1 MEEDYVMI
9 PGSGTKMIIRD
20 VKKEIETAFLDYS
33 MSVIVA
39 RALPDVRD
47 GLKPVH
53 RRILYTMHERGNDPS
68 HPYRKSADTVGAV
81 LGSYHPHG
89 DASVYDAMVRLA
101 QDFSLRYPLVDG
113 QGNFGSV
120 DGDPPAAYR
129 YTEARMSRMAV
140 EMLTDIDKDTIDWD
154 PNFDETKKEPSVLPS
169 RFPNL
174 LVNGSQGIAVGMA
187 TNIPP
192 HNLGEVID
200 GCVAYIDNPDIDLPG
215 LMEYIKGPD
224 FPTAGIIMGR
234 SGIRAAYA
242 TGRGKI
248 TLRGRATI
256 EEKKNGRAQ
265 IIVTEIPYMVN
276 KARLIE
282 NIADLV
288 KDKRIEGISDLN
300 DETNRKGMRI
310 VIDVCV
316 AYIDNP
322 DIDLPGLMEYIKGPD
337 FPTAGI
343 IMGRSGIRAAY
354 ATGRGKITLRGRAT
368 IEEKKNGRA
377 QIIVTEIPYMVNK
390 ARLIENIA
398 DLVKDKRIE
407 GISDLNDE
415 TNRKGMRIVID
426 VRKDANPQVVLNQ
439 LYQYTQLQ
447 DTVGV
452 IMLAIDHKVPKVL
465 TLKQMIQKY
474 VEFQDEIVRRRTQY
488 DLKKAK
494 ERAHI
499 LEGLKKATDIVD
511 ELIATIRACKGG
523 MSEAKA
529 AIMEQFGFDDPQA
542 DAIVKLQLGRL
553 AGLEILKIE
562 EELGTL
568 QAKIEDWEDILANDA
583 RVLEIVKNELLEMK
597 KRFGDERRTEI
608 ETVSGEVDIEDLIA
622 EEQCVYTLT
631 EAGYI
636 KRQLKATYQA
646 QKRGG
651 RGISGMT
658 RKEEDIVQE
667 MFVGSTHDYVLFVTD
682 KGRLF
687 RQKGYTIA
695 EGSRTSKGTNIVN
708 LLQLAEGEK
717 VTNML
722 RQSAQ
727 ADQEGGF
734 VTMVTK
740 QGLIKRTPLEQYA
753 NIRKSGLIGIALN
766 EGDSLAWTRLT
777 SGHDM
782 LIVATRNGQAIRF
795 NEEDA
800 RPMGRSG
807 HGVRAIKLAEGDEVI
822 GVCICREGGTVLTVT
837 ENGKGR
843 RSEIDTYRITARG
856 GKGIRN
862 YDVSKDKVAAVK
874 IVDDVDDVLLSSQ
887 EGIIIRLHAN
897 EIPVQSRYGSGVRVM
912 RLGENDKVMVLARTD
927 HDDEAQTETIEAE
940 EGDEPTAEQ
949 LAAMEAADEASA
961 AEAPEADTP
970 EE

>member
-9 PGSGTKMIIRD
+9 PGTGTKKIIRD

-33 MSVIVA
+33 MSVIVS

-68 HPYRKSADTVGAV
+68 HAYRKSADTVGAV

-120 DGDPPAAYR
+120 DGDPAAAYR
-129 YTEARMSRMAV
+129 YTEARMSKMAV
-140 EMLTDIDKDTIDWD
+140 EMLTDIDKDTVNWD

-200 GCVAYIDNPDIDLPG
+200 GCVAYIENPDIDLAG
-215 LMEYIKGPD
+215 LMEHIKGPD

-256 EEKKNGRAQ
+256 EEKKNGRYQ
-265 IIVTEIPYMVN
+265 IVVTEIPYMVN

-282 NIADLV
+282 SIAELV
-288 KDKRIEGISDLN
+288 KNKRIEGI
-300 DETNRKGMRI
+300 T
-310 VIDVCV
+310 
-316 AYIDNP
+316 
-322 DIDLPGLMEYIKGPD
+322 
-337 FPTAGI
+337 
-343 IMGRSGIRAAY
+343 
-354 ATGRGKITLRGRAT
+354 
-368 IEEKKNGRA
+368 
-377 QIIVTEIPYMVNK
+377 
-390 ARLIENIA
+390 
-398 DLVKDKRIE
+398 
-407 GISDLNDE
+407 DLNDE

-426 VRKDANPQVVLNQ
+426 VRKEANPQVVLNQ

-452 IMLAIDHKVPKVL
+452 IMIAIDHKVPRVL

-474 VEFQDEIVRRRTQY
+474 VEFQDEVIRRRTQY
-488 DLKKAK
+488 DLRKAE

-511 ELIATIRACKGG
+511 ELIATIRSCKGG
-523 MSEAKA
+523 MAEAKA
-529 AIMEQFGFDDPQA
+529 AIMEKFGFDDPQA

-562 EELGTL
+562 EELSTL
-568 QAKIEDWEDILANDA
+568 RAKIEDWKDILAHDS
-583 RVLEIVKNELLEMK
+583 RVLAIVKDELLDI
-597 KRFGDERRTEI
+597 KRRFADDRRTEI
-608 ETVSGEVDIEDLIA
+608 QSVSGEVDIEDLIP

-636 KRQLKATYQA
+636 KRQPKATYQA
-646 QKRGG
+646 QHRGG
-651 RGISGMT
+651 RGIAGMT
-658 RKEEDIVQE
+658 RKEEDIVKE
-667 MFVGSTHDYVLFVTD
+667 LFVGSTHDHILFVTNR
-682 KGRLF
+682 GRVF
-687 RQKGYTIA
+687 RLKGYTIA
-695 EGSRTSKGTNIVN
+695 EGSRTSKGTNIIN
-708 LLQLAEGEK
+708 LLPLAEGEK

-722 RQSAQ
+722 RQNTEEAG
-727 ADQEGGF
+727 EGGF

-740 QGLIKRTPLEQYA
+740 QGLIKRTPLAQYA
-753 NIRKSGLIGIALN
+753 NIRKNGLIGIALN
-766 EGDSLAWTRLT
+766 EGDALAWTRLT
-777 SGHDM
+777 TGSDM

-795 NEEDA
+795 AESDA
-800 RPMGRSG
+800 RPMGRGG
-807 HGVRAIKLAEGDEVI
+807 HGVRAIRLAEGDEVV
-822 GVCICREGGTVLTVT
+822 GVCICRPSGTVLTVT
-837 ENGKGR
+837 EQGKGR
-843 RSEIDTYRITARG
+843 RSEIESYRVTARG

-862 YDVSKDKVAAVK
+862 YDSAKDKVAGVK
-874 IVDDVDDVLLSSQ
+874 IVDETDDVLLSSQ
-887 EGIIIRLHAN
+887 EGIIIRMHAAD
-897 EIPVQSRYGSGVRVM
+897 ITVQSRYGSGVRVM
-912 RLGENDKVMVLARTD
+912 RLGETDKVMVVARTD
-927 HDDEAQTETIEAE
+927 HDDEAETVKPEVEA
-940 EGDEPTAEQ
+940 GDDAEPTAEQ
-949 LAAMEAADEASA
+949 LAALEAADA
-961 AEAPEADTP
+961 AAATEAPAQDDPTD

>member
-1 MEEDYVMI
+1 MLTEEEKNAGLTGRII
-9 PGSGTKMIIRD
+9 PINSEEQMKSAYI
-20 VKKEIETAFLDYS
+20 DYS
-33 MSVIVA
+33 MSVIVS

-47 GLKPVH
+47 GMKPVH
-53 RRILYTMHERGNDPS
+53 RRILYDM
-68 HPYRKSADTVGAV
+68 SAELNLYSARIVGDV
-81 LGSYHPHG
+81 LGKFHPHG
-89 DASVYDAMVRLA
+89 DTSVYDAMVRLA
-101 QDFSLRYPLVDG
+101 QDWSMRYPLVDG
-113 QGNFGSV
+113 QGNFGSM
-120 DGDPPAAYR
+120 DGDSPAAMR
-129 YTEARMSRMAV
+129 YTESRLAKPAM
-140 EMLTDIDKDTIDWD
+140 ELLRDLQKDTVDWQ
-154 PNFDETKKEPSVLPS
+154 PNYDESLAEPQALPA

-192 HNLGEVID
+192 HNLSEVID
-200 GCVAYIDNPDIDLPG
+200 GCVAYIDDPDIDLPG
-215 LMEYIKGPD
+215 LMEHIKGPD

-256 EEKKNGRAQ
+256 EETKNGRTQ
-265 IIVTEIPYMVN
+265 IIITEIPYMVN

-282 NIADLV
+282 NMADLV
-288 KDKRIEGISDLN
+288 KDKRIEGITGLN

-310 VIDVCV
+310 VV
-316 AYIDNP
+316 
-322 DIDLPGLMEYIKGPD
+322 DI
-337 FPTAGI
+337 
-343 IMGRSGIRAAY
+343 
-354 ATGRGKITLRGRAT
+354 
-368 IEEKKNGRA
+368 
-377 QIIVTEIPYMVNK
+377 
-390 ARLIENIA
+390 
-398 DLVKDKRIE
+398 
-407 GISDLNDE
+407 
-415 TNRKGMRIVID
+415 
-426 VRKDANPQVVLNQ
+426 RKDANAQVILNQ

-452 IMLAIDHKVPKVL
+452 IMLAIDHKVPKVM

-474 VEFQDEIVRRRTQY
+474 VEFQDEVVRRRTQY

-523 MSEAKA
+523 MSEAKS

-562 EELGTL
+562 EELSGL
-568 QAKIEDWEDILANDA
+568 QAKIEDWEDILAHDA
-583 RVLEIVKNELLEMK
+583 RVLEIVKNELLDMK

-608 ETVSGEVDIEDLIA
+608 QSVTGEVDIEDLIA

-682 KGRLF
+682 RGRLF
-687 RQKGYTIA
+687 RVKGYTIS
-695 EGSRTSKGTNIVN
+695 EGSRTSKGSNIVN

-722 RQSAQ
+722 CYPK
-727 ADQEGGF
+727 DEDNKGGF

-753 NIRKSGLIGIALN
+753 NIRKTGLIGIALN
-766 EGDSLAWTRLT
+766 EGDALAWTRLT
-777 SGHDM
+777 TGNDI

-795 NEEDA
+795 NEADA

-807 HGVRAIKLAEGDEVI
+807 HGVRAIKLAEGDEVV

-843 RSEIDTYRITARG
+843 RSDIDTYRITARG

-862 YDVSKDKVAAVK
+862 YDASKDKVAAVK
-874 IVDDVDDVLLSSQ
+874 IVDDIDDVLLSSQ

-927 HDDEAQTETIEAE
+927 HDDEAQTESIESDAE
-940 EGDEPTAEQ
+940 DEPTAEQ
-949 LAAMEAADEASA
+949 LAEMEAADEASA
-961 AEAPEADTP
+961 AEAPEADVGD

>member
-9 PGSGTKMIIRD
+9 PGTGTKKIIRD

-33 MSVIVA
+33 MSVIVS

-81 LGSYHPHG
+81 LGAYHPHG

-120 DGDPPAAYR
+120 DGDPAAAYR
-129 YTEARMSRMAV
+129 YTEARMSKMAV
-140 EMLTDIDKDTIDWD
+140 EMLTDIDKDTVNWD

-192 HNLGEVID
+192 HNLGEVVD
-200 GCVAYIDNPDIDLPG
+200 GCVAYIDNPDIDLAG
-215 LMEYIKGPD
+215 LMEHIKGPD

-248 TLRGRATI
+248 TLRGRAVI
-256 EEKKNGRAQ
+256 EEKKNGRFQ
-265 IIVTEIPYMVN
+265 IVVTEIPYMVN

-282 NIADLV
+282 NIAELV
-288 KDKRIEGISDLN
+288 KDKRVDGISDLN

-310 VIDVCV
+310 VI
-316 AYIDNP
+316 
-322 DIDLPGLMEYIKGPD
+322 GL
-337 FPTAGI
+337 
-343 IMGRSGIRAAY
+343 RR
-354 ATGRGKITLRGRAT
+354 
-368 IEEKKNGRA
+368 
-377 QIIVTEIPYMVNK
+377 
-390 ARLIENIA
+390 
-398 DLVKDKRIE
+398 
-407 GISDLNDE
+407 
-415 TNRKGMRIVID
+415 
-426 VRKDANPQVVLNQ
+426 DANPQVVLNQ
-439 LYQYTQLQ
+439 LYRYTQLQ

-452 IMLAIDHKVPKVL
+452 NMLAIDHKVPKVL
-465 TLKQMIQKY
+465 TLKQMIAKY
-474 VEFQDEIVRRRTQY
+474 VEFQDEVIRRRTSY
-488 DLKKAK
+488 DLKKAQ

-523 MSEAKA
+523 MAEAKA
-529 AIMEQFGFDDPQA
+529 AIMEKFDFDDPQA

-562 EELGTL
+562 EELGSL
-568 QAKIEDWEDILANDA
+568 RAKIDDWKDILANDS
-583 RVLEIVKNELLEMK
+583 RVLGIVKEELLEI
-597 KRFGDERRTEI
+597 KRRFADDRRTEI
-608 ETVSGEVDIEDLIA
+608 QSVSGEVDIEDLIP

-631 EAGYI
+631 AAGYI
-636 KRQLKATYQA
+636 KRQPMATYQA
-646 QKRGG
+646 QHRGG
-651 RGISGMT
+651 RGIAGMT
-658 RKEEDIVQE
+658 RKEEDIVRE
-667 MFVGSTHDYVLFVTD
+667 LFVGSTHDFVLFVTNH
-682 KGRLF
+682 GRVF
-687 RQKGYTIA
+687 RLKGYTIA
-695 EGSRTSKGTNIVN
+695 EGSRTSKGANIIN
-708 LLQLAEGEK
+708 LLPLAEGEK

-722 RQSAQ
+722 RQNN
-727 ADQEGGF
+727 QEEGF

-740 QGLIKRTPLEQYA
+740 QGLIKRTPLAQYA
-753 NIRKSGLIGIALN
+753 NIRKNGLIGIALN
-766 EGDSLAWTRLT
+766 EGDALAWCRLT
-777 SGHDM
+777 SGSDT

-795 NEEDA
+795 AETDA
-800 RPMGRSG
+800 RPMGRGG
-807 HGVRAIKLAEGDEVI
+807 HGVRAIRLAEGDEVV
-822 GVCICREGGTVLTVT
+822 GVCICRESGTVLTVT
-837 ENGKGR
+837 EQGKGR
-843 RSEIDTYRITARG
+843 RSEIETYRITARG

-862 YDVSKDKVAAVK
+862 YDAAKDKVAGVK
-874 IVDDVDDVLLSSQ
+874 IVDETDDVLLSSQ
-887 EGIIIRLHAN
+887 EGIIIRMHAADIN
-897 EIPVQSRYGSGVRVM
+897 VQSRYGSGVRVM
-912 RLGENDKVMVLARTD
+912 RLGETDRVMVVARTD
-927 HDDEAQTETIEAE
+927 HDEEAE
-940 EGDEPTAEQ
+940 TVKPEAETGEDAEMTAEQ
-949 LAAMEAADEASA
+949 LAALEAADEAA
-961 AEAPEADTP
+961 AKEAPAQDEPAEG

>member
-9 PGSGTKMIIRD
+9 PGSGTKKIIRD

-33 MSVIVA
+33 MSVIVS

-140 EMLTDIDKDTIDWD
+140 EMLTDIEKDTIDWD
-154 PNFDETKKEPSVLPS
+154 PNFDETKKEPSVLPC

-192 HNLGEVID
+192 HNLSEVID

-256 EEKKNGRAQ
+256 EETKNGRTQ
-265 IIVTEIPYMVN
+265 IIITEIPYMVN

-282 NIADLV
+282 NMADLV
-288 KDKRIEGISDLN
+288 KDKRIEGITGLN

-310 VIDVCV
+310 VV
-316 AYIDNP
+316 
-322 DIDLPGLMEYIKGPD
+322 
-337 FPTAGI
+337 
-343 IMGRSGIRAAY
+343 
-354 ATGRGKITLRGRAT
+354 
-368 IEEKKNGRA
+368 
-377 QIIVTEIPYMVNK
+377 
-390 ARLIENIA
+390 
-398 DLVKDKRIE
+398 
-407 GISDLNDE
+407 
-415 TNRKGMRIVID
+415 D
-426 VRKDANPQVVLNQ
+426 VRKDANAQVILNQ

-465 TLKQMIQKY
+465 TLKQMLQKY
-474 VEFQDEIVRRRTQY
+474 VEFQDEVVRRRTQF

-523 MSEAKA
+523 MAEAKA

-562 EELGTL
+562 EELASL
-568 QAKIEDWEDILANDA
+568 QAKIENWEAILADDA
-583 RVLEIVKNELLEMK
+583 RVLAIVKEELLEMK

-608 ETVSGEVDIEDLIA
+608 QSVTGEVDIEDLIA

-646 QKRGG
+646 QRRGG

-687 RQKGYTIA
+687 RIKGYTIA
-695 EGSRTSKGTNIVN
+695 EGSRTSKGSNIVN

-717 VTNML
+717 VTNMIC
-722 RQSAQ
+722 QSKE
-727 ADQEGGF
+727 ADTEGGF

-766 EGDSLAWTRLT
+766 EGDALAWTRLT

-795 NEEDA
+795 NEADA

-807 HGVRAIKLAEGDEVI
+807 HGVRAIRLAEGDEVV

-843 RSEIDTYRITARG
+843 RSDIDTYRITARG

-862 YDVSKDKVAAVK
+862 YDAAKDKVAAVK

-897 EIPVQSRYGSGVRVM
+897 EIPLQSRYGSGVRVM

-927 HDDEAQTETIEAE
+927 HDDEAQTEQIDTSDA
-940 EGDEPTAEQ
+940 DAEPTAEQ
-949 LAAMEAADEASA
+949 LAAMEAADAAAA
-961 AEAPEADTP
+961 AEAPEADDKG

>member
-1 MEEDYVMI
+1 
-9 PGSGTKMIIRD
+9 
-20 VKKEIETAFLDYS
+20 
-33 MSVIVA
+33 
-39 RALPDVRD
+39 
-47 GLKPVH
+47 
-53 RRILYTMHERGNDPS
+53 
-68 HPYRKSADTVGAV
+68 
-81 LGSYHPHG
+81 
-89 DASVYDAMVRLA
+89 
-101 QDFSLRYPLVDG
+101 
-113 QGNFGSV
+113 
-120 DGDPPAAYR
+120 
-129 YTEARMSRMAV
+129 
-140 EMLTDIDKDTIDWD
+140 
-154 PNFDETKKEPSVLPS
+154 
-169 RFPNL
+169 
-174 LVNGSQGIAVGMA
+174 
-187 TNIPP
+187 
-192 HNLGEVID
+192 
-200 GCVAYIDNPDIDLPG
+200 
-215 LMEYIKGPD
+215 
-224 FPTAGIIMGR
+224 
-234 SGIRAAYA
+234 
-242 TGRGKI
+242 
-248 TLRGRATI
+248 
-256 EEKKNGRAQ
+256 
-265 IIVTEIPYMVN
+265 
-276 KARLIE
+276 
-282 NIADLV
+282 
-288 KDKRIEGISDLN
+288 
-300 DETNRKGMRI
+300 MRI
-310 VIDVCV
+310 VV
-316 AYIDNP
+316 
-322 DIDLPGLMEYIKGPD
+322 
-337 FPTAGI
+337 
-343 IMGRSGIRAAY
+343 
-354 ATGRGKITLRGRAT
+354 
-368 IEEKKNGRA
+368 
-377 QIIVTEIPYMVNK
+377 
-390 ARLIENIA
+390 
-398 DLVKDKRIE
+398 
-407 GISDLNDE
+407 
-415 TNRKGMRIVID
+415 D
-426 VRKDANPQVVLNQ
+426 VRKDANAQVILNQ

-465 TLKQMIQKY
+465 TLKQMLQKY
-474 VEFQDEIVRRRTQY
+474 VEFQDEVVRRRTQY

-523 MSEAKA
+523 MAEAKA

-562 EELGTL
+562 EELGAL
-568 QAKIEDWEDILANDA
+568 QAKIRDWEDILADDA

-608 ETVSGEVDIEDLIA
+608 QSVTGEVDIEDLIA

-682 KGRLF
+682 QGRLF
-687 RQKGYTIA
+687 RIEGLHHRRGQPHQQGQQHRKPAAAGRGRKGHQYDLA
-695 EGSRTSKGTNIVN
+695 VARTPS
-708 LLQLAEGEK
+708 
-717 VTNML
+717 
-722 RQSAQ
+722 S
-727 ADQEGGF
+727 EGGF

-766 EGDSLAWTRLT
+766 EGDALAWTRLT

-807 HGVRAIKLAEGDEVI
+807 HGVRAIKLAEGDEVV

-843 RSEIDTYRITARG
+843 RTETDTYRITARG

-862 YDVSKDKVAAVK
+862 YDAAKDKVAAVK
-874 IVDDVDDVLLSSQ
+874 IVDDIDDILLSSQ

-897 EIPVQSRYGSGVRVM
+897 EIPIQSRYGSGVRVM

-927 HDDEAQTETIEAE
+927 HDDDAQTETVEAE

-961 AEAPEADTP
+961 TEAPEADNA
-970 EE
+970 ED

>member
-1 MEEDYVMI
+1 MADNNDSFDEFLNRAEEDYDAGDIEAAEAGDEDDVLDDVEGGEDESR
-9 PGSGTKMIIRD
+9 PGAFVSEENKARSLIDMSSIANPHGSIVEGANGGEGTIVRSAYLG
-20 VKKEIETAFLDYS
+20 KEMQTSFLEYA
-33 MSVIVA
+33 MSVIVS

-53 RRILYTMHERGNDPS
+53 RRILYAMNESGYTPNKPHM
-68 HPYRKSADTVGAV
+68 KSARTVGDV
-81 LGSYHPHG
+81 IGKYHPHG
-89 DASVYDAMVRLA
+89 DSAVYDTMVRLA
-101 QDFSLRYPLVDG
+101 QPFSLRLPLIDG
-113 QGNFGSV
+113 HGNFGSI
-120 DGDPPAAYR
+120 DGDSAAAMR
-129 YTEARMSRMAV
+129 YTEAR
-140 EMLTDIDKDTIDWD
+140 LDKPAMELLRDLDKETVDFQ
-154 PNFDETKKEPSVLPS
+154 PNYDESLQEPTVLPS

-174 LVNGSQGIAVGMA
+174 LVNGSNGIAVGMA

-200 GCVAYIDNPDIDLPG
+200 G
-215 LMEYIKGPD
+215 
-224 FPTAGIIMGR
+224 
-234 SGIRAAYA
+234 
-242 TGRGKI
+242 
-248 TLRGRATI
+248 
-256 EEKKNGRAQ
+256 
-265 IIVTEIPYMVN
+265 
-276 KARLIE
+276 
-282 NIADLV
+282 
-288 KDKRIEGISDLN
+288 
-300 DETNRKGMRI
+300 
-310 VIDVCV
+310 CV

-562 EELGTL
+562 EELGAL

-722 RQSAQ
+722 CQHTD

-800 RPMGRSG
+800 RPMGRGG

-961 AEAPEADTP
+961 AEVPEAENNA

>member
-9 PGSGTKMIIRD
+9 PGTGTKKIIRD

-33 MSVIVA
+33 MSVIVS

-53 RRILYTMHERGNDPS
+53 RRILFTMHERGNDPA

-101 QDFSLRYPLVDG
+101 QDFSMRYPLVDG

-140 EMLTDIDKDTIDWD
+140 EMLTDIDKDTVDWD
-154 PNFDETKKEPSVLPS
+154 PNYDDTKKEPQVLPC

-200 GCVAYIDNPDIDLPG
+200 GCIAYIDNPDIDLAG

-248 TLRGRATI
+248 TLRGRAVI
-256 EEKKNGRAQ
+256 EEKKNGRFQ
-265 IIVTEIPYMVN
+265 IVVTEIPYMVN

-282 NIADLV
+282 NIAELV
-288 KDKRIEGISDLN
+288 KDKRVDGISDLN

-310 VIDVCV
+310 VI
-316 AYIDNP
+316 
-322 DIDLPGLMEYIKGPD
+322 GL
-337 FPTAGI
+337 
-343 IMGRSGIRAAY
+343 RR
-354 ATGRGKITLRGRAT
+354 
-368 IEEKKNGRA
+368 
-377 QIIVTEIPYMVNK
+377 
-390 ARLIENIA
+390 
-398 DLVKDKRIE
+398 
-407 GISDLNDE
+407 
-415 TNRKGMRIVID
+415 
-426 VRKDANPQVVLNQ
+426 DANPQVVLNQ
-439 LYQYTQLQ
+439 LYRYTQLQ

-452 IMLAIDHKVPKVL
+452 NMLAIDHKVPKVL
-465 TLKQMIQKY
+465 TLKQMIAKY
-474 VEFQDEIVRRRTQY
+474 VEFQDEVIRRRTSY
-488 DLKKAK
+488 DLKKAQ

-523 MSEAKA
+523 MAEAKA
-529 AIMEQFGFDDPQA
+529 AIMERFGFDDPQA

-562 EELGTL
+562 EELSGL
-568 QAKIEDWEDILANDA
+568 RAKIEDWQGVLADDS
-583 RVLEIVKNELLEMK
+583 RVLSIVKEELQEIRR
-597 KRFGDERRTEI
+597 RFADPRRTEI
-608 ETVSGEVDIEDLIA
+608 ETVTGEVDIEDLIT

-631 EAGYI
+631 EAGYV
-636 KRQLKATYQA
+636 KRQPKAIYQA
-646 QKRGG
+646 QHRGG
-651 RGISGMT
+651 RGILGMT

-682 KGRLF
+682 RGRLF
-687 RQKGYTIA
+687 RIKGYTIA
-695 EGSRTSKGTNIVN
+695 EGSRTSKGAHIVN

-722 RQSAQ
+722 RQSTK
-727 ADQEGGF
+727 DERGEEGY
-734 VTMVTK
+734 VTMVTR
-740 QGLIKRTPLEQYA
+740 QGLIKRTPLGQYA
-753 NIRKSGLIGIALN
+753 NIRKSGLIAIALN
-766 EGDSLAWTRLT
+766 EGDSIAWTRLT
-777 SGHDM
+777 SGNDT
-782 LIVATRNGQAIRF
+782 LIAATRNGQAIRF
-795 NEEDA
+795 YESDA
-800 RPMGRSG
+800 RPMGRGG
-807 HGVRAIKLAEGDEVI
+807 HGVRAIRLEEGDEVV
-822 GVCICREGGTVLTVT
+822 GVSICREGATVLTVT
-837 ENGKGR
+837 EQGKGR
-843 RSEIDTYRITARG
+843 RTRIEDYRLTGRG
-856 GKGIRN
+856 GKGVRN
-862 YDVSKDKVAAVK
+862 YDAAKDKVAGIK
-874 IVDDVDDVLLSSQ
+874 IVDDTDDVLLSSQ
-887 EGIIIRLHAN
+887 EGVIIRMHAEDIN
-897 EIPVQSRYGSGVRVM
+897 IQSRYGSGVRVM
-912 RLGENDKVMVLARTD
+912 RLGETDRVTVVARTD
-927 HDDEAQTETIEAE
+927 HDDQAETAKPEMEA
-940 EGDEPTAEQ
+940 GDAEPTAEEV
-949 LAAMEAADEASA
+949 AALEAAEEAQEA
-961 AEAPEADTP
+961 AEEAARPDS
-970 EE
+970 EETEE

>member
-1 MEEDYVMI
+1 MAKDYKREDILY
-9 PGSGTKMIIRD
+9 PDQKIIQSEL
-20 VKKEIETAFLDYS
+20 VHEMQTSYIEYA
-33 MSVIVA
+33 MSVIVG

-53 RRILYTMHERGNDPS
+53 RRILYAMYEDNLTSDKPFK
-68 HPYRKSADTVGAV
+68 KSATCVGDV
-81 LGSYHPHG
+81 LGRYHPHG

-101 QDFSLRYPLVDG
+101 QDFSMRYMLVDG
-113 QGNFGSV
+113 HGNFGSV

-129 YTEARMSRMAV
+129 YTEARLSKIAN
-140 EMLTDIDKDTIDWD
+140 EMLRDIDKDTVDWD
-154 PNFDETKKEPSVLPS
+154 PNFDETRREPRVLPC

-174 LVNGSQGIAVGMA
+174 LVNGSSGIAVGMA

-192 HNLGEVID
+192 HNLTEVINA
-200 GCVAYIDNPDIDLPG
+200 CVCVLENPDATLSDL
-215 LMEYIKGPD
+215 MQHVTGPD
-224 FPTAGIIMGR
+224 FPTRGIIVGR

-256 EEKKNGRAQ
+256 EETKNGRTQ
-265 IIVTEIPYMVN
+265 IVITEIPYMVN

-282 NIADLV
+282 HMADLV
-288 KDKRIEGISDLN
+288 KEKRIEGITGLN

-310 VIDVCV
+310 VV
-316 AYIDNP
+316 
-322 DIDLPGLMEYIKGPD
+322 DI
-337 FPTAGI
+337 
-343 IMGRSGIRAAY
+343 
-354 ATGRGKITLRGRAT
+354 
-368 IEEKKNGRA
+368 
-377 QIIVTEIPYMVNK
+377 
-390 ARLIENIA
+390 
-398 DLVKDKRIE
+398 
-407 GISDLNDE
+407 
-415 TNRKGMRIVID
+415 
-426 VRKDANPQVVLNQ
+426 RKDANAQVILNQ

-452 IMLAIDHKVPKVL
+452 IMLAIDHKVPKVM

-474 VEFQDEIVRRRTQY
+474 VEFQDEVVRRRTQY

-523 MSEAKA
+523 MAEAKA

-562 EELGTL
+562 EELSGL
-568 QAKIEDWEDILANDA
+568 QAKIKDWEDILANDA
-583 RVLEIVKNELLEMK
+583 RVLEIVKNELLDMK

-608 ETVSGEVDIEDLIA
+608 QSVTGEVDIEDLIA

-687 RQKGYTIA
+687 RIKGYTIA
-695 EGSRTSKGTNIVN
+695 EGSRTSKGSNIVN

-722 RQSAQ
+722 CYPK
-727 ADQEGGF
+727 DEDNKGGF

-753 NIRKSGLIGIALN
+753 NIRKTGLIGIALN
-766 EGDSLAWTRLT
+766 EGDALAWTRLT
-777 SGHDM
+777 TGNDM

-795 NEEDA
+795 NEADA

-807 HGVRAIKLAEGDEVI
+807 HGVRAIRLAEGDEVV

-843 RSEIDTYRITARG
+843 RSDIDTYRITARG

-862 YDVSKDKVAAVK
+862 YDVSRDKVAAVK

-927 HDDEAQTETIEAE
+927 HDDEAQTESIEADTE
-940 EGDEPTAEQ
+940 DEPTAEQ
-949 LAAMEAADEASA
+949 LAEMEAADEASA
-961 AEAPEADTP
+961 AEAPEADTGD